1 MTDFTLLIQSF
12 YVGTT
17 KLCPLLAK
25 MSAHL
30 IQHQAM
36 WTVHQSYW
44 PQRITLVMVLR
55 RPKMVAR
62 LHITK
67 GVGCRQCRKQG
78 QVQYLRTYTT
88 NLVHISLRRS
98 EIFFVAFNLS
108 FILWLHTTRT
118 YFAGCTRDPSRA
130 LAATRLRLKNP
141 NLKPTATITKSMAR
155 IIGPNAASFIAE
167 CSNWVRHYCLW
178 ILGTNL
184 CVHIILDMVML
195 KSLLFALL
203 V

>member
-1 MTDFTLLIQSF
+1 
-12 YVGTT
+12 
-17 KLCPLLAK
+17 
-25 MSAHL
+25 
-30 IQHQAM
+30 
-36 WTVHQSYW
+36 
-44 PQRITLVMVLR
+44 
-55 RPKMVAR
+55 MVAR

-167 CSNWVRHYCLW
+167 CSNWVRHYCPLNSRYKFMRSHYTRHGHVK
-178 ILGTNL
+178 IITFCTFSIMHSFMYIYIDFMLGMFYLN
-184 CVHIILDMVML
+184 
-195 KSLLFALL
+195 
-203 V
+203 